1 VLAGV
6 VDADA
11 VVRLRRGGLG
21 GRLDCRAGPV
31 FEGRGV
37 LLERAPGVR
46 GIAGHDLRHRAGADQ
61 LPAGL
66 AALRAEVDDPVAGAD
81 DVEVVLDHH
90 QRVAGGDE
98 AAEGF
103 QQLGDVIEVQAGRRL
118 VEEEQRPLC
127 CHSRESGSPVVFA
140 VTGSPLPRG

>member
-1 VLAGV
+1 V
-6 VDADA
+6 
-11 VVRLRRGGLG
+11 RGGFA
-21 GRLDCRAGPV
+21 R
-31 FEGRGV
+31 
-37 LLERAPGVR
+37 
-46 GIAGHDLRHRAGADQ
+46 HHLRRAGADQ

-98 AAEGF
+98 AAEGA
-103 QQLGDVIEVQAGRRL
+103 QQLGDVVEVQAGRRL
-118 VEEEQRPLC
+118 VEEEQRAALC